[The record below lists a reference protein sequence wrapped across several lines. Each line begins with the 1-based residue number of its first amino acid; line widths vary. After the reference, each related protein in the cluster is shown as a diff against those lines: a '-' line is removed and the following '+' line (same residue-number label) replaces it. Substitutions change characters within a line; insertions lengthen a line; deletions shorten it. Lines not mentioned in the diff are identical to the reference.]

1 MEFTN
6 EVSIPETIMRE
17 FSQNNSVEL
26 VFISNNTLYTQV
38 LHPTNEATDY
48 IYNLI
53 SKGNT
58 QEFVIVNKLGE
69 VLCENKPNTFN
80 VTVDEN
86 YYITITKDE
95 KIVVMHASNNTF
107 ITGSSKKNVNESFLH
122 LVNNDVIDYDE
133 TFKNNQFT
141 SKAR

>member
-1 MEFTN
+1 MEFTSD
-6 EVSIPETIMRE
+6 VSIPETIMRE
-17 FSQNNSVEL
+17 FSQNNSVEF
-26 VFISNNTLYTQV
+26 VFISNNILYTQV
-38 LHPTNEATDY
+38 LHPTNETTNY

-69 VLCENKPNTFN
+69 VLYESKPNTFN